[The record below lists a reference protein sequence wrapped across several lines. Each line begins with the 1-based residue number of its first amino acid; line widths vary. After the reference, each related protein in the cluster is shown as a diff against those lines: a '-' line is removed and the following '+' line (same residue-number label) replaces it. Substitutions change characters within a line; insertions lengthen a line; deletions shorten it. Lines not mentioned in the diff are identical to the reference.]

1 MSEEGGTPEVGRLE
15 AICVKP
21 ARQERM
27 DPVERA
33 VLDARGLEGNADR
46 GGRRALTLIE
56 RETFERVRRQLGPAI
71 ESSMRRANLMVSGL
85 RLAGSHGRVLAIG
98 PTRIQIGGETR
109 PCERMEEA
117 HAGLRAALEA
127 DWGGGAYAVV
137 LEGGAIAV
145 GDPVAWEAATPPPAA
160 SPDG

>member
-1 MSEEGGTPEVGRLE
+1 
-15 AICVKP
+15 
-21 ARQERM
+21 M

-56 RETFERVRRQLGPAI
+56 RETFERVRRQLGPVI

-117 HAGLRAALEA
+117 HAGRRARDRLGRRSLR
-127 DWGGGAYAVV
+127 GGARGRRDRGGCSRRVGSGYPSASSVARRVTPSASAV
-137 LEGGAIAV
+137 ERA
-145 GDPVAWEAATPPPAA
+145 P
-160 SPDG
+160 